1 MRKMLKATGSKR
13 HPLTPARFDMMRII
27 GGHEERGV
35 PQGNVQWLL
44 GVSAATVSKML
55 RALQDLGYV
64 VRKRWERDRRYQTV
78 YITAL
83 GRWVVRRLMFSLIHC
98 GRAERTV
105 LRGLAYGN
113 RVLAGTRMNVVLD
126 ILTALR
132 KNYTDRAPFTDPW
145 RVGGQGAPADEY
157 ELFAFYESRWG
168 DAYDL

>member
-27 GGHEERGV
+27 GGHQERGV
-35 PQGNVQWLL
+35 PQGNVQWFL

-55 RALQDLGYV
+55 RALEDLGYV
-64 VRKRWERDRRYQTV
+64 VRKRRERDRRHQTV
-78 YITAL
+78 YITEL

-98 GRAERTV
+98 GRVERTV

-113 RVLAGTRMNVVLD
+113 RVLAGTRMNVVLN

-132 KNYTDRAPFTDPW
+132 KNYTDRAPFIDPW
-145 RVGGQGAPADEY
+145 RVGGEGAPADNY
-157 ELFAFYESRWG
+157 ELAAFWESRWT
-168 DAYDL
+168 DAYDH